1 MATADQYANW
11 LDKNQDKIGTP
22 EFETVKQAYL
32 ETRPSSTSE
41 KIEAVGRGT
50 SVGLA
55 DIVGAP
61 VDLINNL
68 PRLVNLLPGEQGV
81 GPISDN
87 PIGGSQSIRNTM
99 SNLFDL
105 GYKDISDLPASQRP
119 FAVGGEVVGQ
129 SAAIMAPVLNAA
141 KNISAVNAAR
151 PVGARPVTAGMIETA
166 PKPNLASEIVGG
178 VVNATARNPA
188 AATAAETALSLGP
201 AYGAGIAEKISPGSP
216 TARMTGE
223 LVGSFTPVVLATV
236 LPKLTSSLVMAID
249 TQLPGGKE
257 RRAAELAQKTL
268 VKAGED
274 PSKQAEALRKV
285 DDKFGGTAGQA
296 INSKALLSIENEL
309 IAAGGKISEDIAAQ
323 TQRAIDEFNAAYRT
337 AITSGDPDLVRQAAQ
352 ARQDYLTQ
360 TLGKLVDDAT
370 KRATN
375 LQSTNLR
382 TADPAKVSAS
392 ARNILEDA
400 LTTARNTENQLW
412 SGVDR
417 TLTLNTNNTLKSYN
431 LIKSELS
438 PGEKL
443 PEPLEALIK
452 SIKKG
457 DKKLGLKKGQTTSG
471 NLLRVRSRYLKLA
484 REARS
489 KKEFSDARHY
499 QKVADAM
506 LDDLDPVVGDAAK
519 VAREFSRELN
529 KKFTQG
535 FVAKTLGVDAD
546 GGLSVDPTR
555 TLENAVVS
563 SDQQQLLN
571 LQAMQRAAGDQAGD
585 MAALQQQFFQNLAA
599 DTTNFD
605 GTVNPKTL
613 ESFISNNRATID
625 QLGLTDV
632 LTDTAA
638 ATRFAERAAAQA
650 KAGTAFA
657 TQKSA
662 AANVLR
668 TNNMNEYVQRVLRSN
683 NVSGGFDDAA
693 RLAKRSRDPA
703 VMDGLRYSIY
713 ETFLDTA
720 RTDGGL
726 ISGNRLEALLN
737 AKSGNQTLRQTLL
750 KNGTFT
756 SGQMRNI
763 DRLINKTKQFEAA
776 LANTSR
782 AEDLL
787 GGEDVFFDLLLRI
800 GGATV
805 GGNSVIGNAAGT
817 PLVAAG
823 AGVRASQ
830 KLFDK
835 MPKMRVKSVLAEAIN
850 DPKLMATLLEKPTT
864 VKAKA
869 ARDKRLYAALLQAG
883 LLDGSELIGN
893 EVE

>member
-1 MATADQYANW
+1 MADAARAVKYAKWLEENADKKGTAD
-11 LDKNQDKIGTP
+11 
-22 EFETVKQAYL
+22 FETVRQAYL
-32 ETRPSSTSE
+32 EARPSTAGE
-41 KIEAVGRGT
+41 KFEAVGRGT
-50 SVGLA
+50 NVGLA
-55 DIVGAP
+55 DIIGAP

-105 GYKDISDLPASQRP
+105 GYKDVTDLPASQRP
-119 FAVGGEVVGQ
+119 YAIGGEVLGQ
-129 SAAIMAPVLNAA
+129 STAIMAPVLNAA
-141 KNISAVNAAR
+141 KNVSAVNA
-151 PVGARPVTAGMIETA
+151 TAQAA
-166 PKPNLASEIVGG
+166 PKSNVVSQTVDQIVK
-178 VVNATARNPA
+178 ATARNPA
-188 AATAAETALSLGP
+188 TATAIETGLSIAP
-201 AYGAGIAEKISPGSP
+201 AVGAGVAEQVNPGDP

-223 LVGSFTPVVLATV
+223 LVGSFTPVVLATT
-236 LPKLTSSLVMAID
+236 LPKLTASLMRAVE
-249 TQLPGGKE
+249 TRLPGGVQ
-257 RRAAELAQKTL
+257 RQAAETLQSSLA
-268 VKAGED
+268 AGGED
-274 PSKQAEALRKV
+274 IAATAAKLREST
-285 DDKFGGTAGQA
+285 GAGTAGQV
-296 INSKALLSIENEL
+296 SGSPRLLAIENEL
-309 IAAGGKISEDIAAQ
+309 IASGGKVSEDIAAQ
-323 TQRAIDEFNAAYRT
+323 TQKAINEFNAAYRA

-352 ARQDYLTQ
+352 ARQDYLVQ
-360 TLGKLVDDAT
+360 TLGARVANAE
-370 KRATN
+370 KRARDIQT
-375 LQSTNLR
+375 TNLR
-382 TADPAKVSAS
+382 TADPAKVSSA

-400 LTTARNTENQLW
+400 LTTARTTENQLW
-412 SGVDR
+412 SSVDR
-417 TLTLNTNNTLKSYN
+417 TLKLRANNTLTTYN
-431 LIKSELS
+431 ELKAS
-438 PGEKL
+438 LASGEEL
-443 PEPLEALIK
+443 PAPLKAVV
-452 SIKKG
+452 SDIKKNQ
-457 DKKLGLKKGQTTSG
+457 KKLNLGKGETTSG
-471 NLLRVRSRYLKLA
+471 NLLRTRSRYLELA
-484 REARS
+484 REARAQ
-489 KKEFSDARHY
+489 KKFGDARMY
-499 QKVADAM
+499 QTVADAM
-506 LDDLDPVVGDAAK
+506 LKDLDPVVGDAAK

-535 FVAKTLGVDAD
+535 FVGKTLGYQSD
-546 GGLSVDPTR
+546 GGLRVDPTL
-555 TLENAVVS
+555 TLERAAAG
-563 SDQQQLLN
+563 SDPQQLLN
-571 LQAMQRAAGDQAGD
+571 LQAMQTAAGDQAGD
-585 MAALQQQFFQNLAA
+585 MAALQRQFFQNLAA

-605 GTVNPKTL
+605 GTVNPKNL

-625 QLGLTDV
+625 QLGLTNV
-632 LTDTAA
+632 LTDPAS
-638 ATRFAERAAAQA
+638 ATRIAERVANQA

-662 AANVLR
+662 AAGVLR
-668 TNNMNEYVQRVLRSN
+668 TNNMNEYVQGILRSN
-683 NVSGGFDDAA
+683 NVSGGLDDAA
-693 RLAKRSRDPA
+693 RLAKRSGDPA

-720 RTDGGL
+720 KTDGGL

-763 DRLINKTKQFEAA
+763 DRLINKTKQFETA

-787 GGEDVFFDLLLRI
+787 GGEDIFFDLLLRI

-823 AGVRASQ
+823 AGSRASQ

-835 MPKMRVKSVLAEAIN
+835 VPKLRVKSVIAEAIN

-883 LLDGSELIGN
+883 LLDGSELISN